1 MVWLRIMKANTTMLP
16 RICCQYF
23 MACDVNS
30 IAETE
35 VESCSKGVFA
45 RLAMHGK
52 GPCFL
57 RCGISAVVSVGYVVS
72 VFAFVNVGKF
82 LE

>member
-1 MVWLRIMKANTTMLP
+1 
-16 RICCQYF
+16 
-23 MACDVNS
+23 
-30 IAETE
+30 
-35 VESCSKGVFA
+35 
-45 RLAMHGK
+45 MHGK